1 METINEIIHNLEA
14 SENKDFEVFNNE
26 LNMQWTLSFE
36 FIDNSILLLVNG
48 STLTAEWFNSLN
60 DLRLHLENSFINNRN
75 YKIINN

>member
-1 METINEIIHNLEA
+1 MKTINEIIHNLEA

-48 STLTAEWFNSLN
+48 STLTSEWFNSLN